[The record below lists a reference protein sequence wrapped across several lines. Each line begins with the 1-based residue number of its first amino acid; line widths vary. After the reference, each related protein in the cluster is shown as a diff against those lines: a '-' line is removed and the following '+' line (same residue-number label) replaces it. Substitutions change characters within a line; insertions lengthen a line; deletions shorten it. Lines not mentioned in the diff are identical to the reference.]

1 MPSIAVVTDSTAC
14 LLPDQ
19 VLECGITVV
28 PIHVLVQGR
37 RYYDGVDITSD
48 EVAQALSERRP
59 VTTSRPTTV
68 EFLDAYTR
76 AAEAG
81 ADAILSV
88 HLSTAL
94 SGTYDAARLA
104 ARDSPVPVEVLDSR
118 SIAMGLG
125 FAALD
130 AARAAADG
138 ADLLAVAAT
147 AGRTAQAARVLFY
160 VDSLEFLRRGGRI
173 GKASALLGGALRV
186 KPLLHVVDGEVAVL
200 EKARTA
206 NRALGRLAD
215 LAVEAA
221 DGRAVRVAVQHLD
234 AQQRAEDMASS
245 LSERLGCDVI
255 VGEVTAVMGVHVGP
269 GMVAVTVS
277 PETPR

>member
-130 AARAAADG
+130 AARTAADG

-245 LSERLGCDVI
+245 LHERLGCDVI